1 MIRHAFF
8 LMAGLLLT
16 GSTCDAQTAKSQE
29 PASKARVPG
38 ELWSVSTVKEFSG
51 SRLSEPAKRENQQ
64 YAVCYPRGTVGLES
78 AANAELPEE
87 LSSKCWLSDKRTETN
102 RQQTK
107 YACRDG
113 ITAEIATRRELD
125 GSFGSMV
132 VVNLPDKGGIAVT
145 RTMRRM
151 QGSCDASVKPLA
163 APAQPAPPLPPA
175 SPAIDKS
182 AK

>member
-1 MIRHAFF
+1 MT
-8 LMAGLLLT
+8 GPLLLA
-16 GSTCDAQTAKSQE
+16 GSICHAQPAKTQN

-51 SRLSEPAKRENQQ
+51 SSSGVPPKRENQQ
-64 YAVCYPRGTVGLES
+64 FAVCYPRGSVGLES

-87 LSSKCWLSDKRTETN
+87 LSSKCWLSDKRTEAT

-107 YACRDG
+107 YTCRDG
-113 ITAEIATRRELD
+113 ITAEIATRREVD

-151 QGSCDASVKPLA
+151 QGTCDASVKLPV
-163 APAQPAPPLPPA
+163 APAQPAPPMPPA
-175 SPAIDKS
+175 TSATDKPAK
-182 AK
+182 